1 MIHHLPEGLVPFEDS
16 GMERR
21 PLQPLCGQR
30 VLAGCKIEGTQAVPW
45 LALRGGDT
53 ERTISGKPCGQVGR
67 YQFDLGAFDVPQR
80 VSYRFLAGEEA
91 TPWYHFDVLTVSR
104 YERAL
109 AVYKTAR
116 GFCLELDA
124 DLRLMADEDGS
135 LALEQKP
142 AEGEEAASTAL
153 RLPGGHTLSAGSGF
167 LWKLNRLSDT
177 KAEALAYEVFRDAA
191 GRIHQTRLVLRLP
204 ARHILGCGER
214 FDTVDM
220 QGKSSNGRVVEKFT
234 RQGDMSYLPVP
245 FFMTDSGLGWY
256 REGGIPTELRFEDP
270 VTLTQ
275 RAEGAL
281 LARDRLLFG
290 APAEMLRG
298 FLRLTGQPVLPPEW
312 AFGVWISGN
321 GWKDDAEVTAQL
333 QALRGHGYPAS
344 VMVLE
349 QWSDEQTFYRWHAL
363 HFPNPEKTVRAIREA
378 GLRLLLWQIP
388 VLKHDDEHP
397 HSAVHDSDIAE
408 AIREGFVIRRADGSP
423 YRVNDRWFA
432 GSLLPDFTNPD
443 ARAWWFKKRKYLLD
457 LGVEGF
463 KTDGGEFL
471 FEEDARLFNG
481 MTGLE
486 AHNLYPGQYIGAY
499 RDFLRDNGV
508 DGLTFSRAGYAGA
521 QTQPAHWAGDQVST
535 FSELQSQLRAGISA
549 GLSGVLFW
557 GFDIGGFAG
566 PIPDAELY
574 LRATALAC
582 FCPIMQWHAE
592 PRGGQYGGMREENN
606 DRSPWNLAERLN
618 DRRVLE
624 LGISY
629 AKLREGLRPYLF
641 QEARHCAERGRPLMA
656 HLCLDWP
663 EDAKAWQ
670 VADQFMLGRELLVA
684 PIVEAGKTSRP
695 VYLPRGAWRHYFTGE
710 AIPGEQTIRA
720 DAPLDTIPV
729 FIKAQT

>member
-21 PLQPLCGQR
+21 PLLPLCGQR
-30 VLAGCKIEGTQAVPW
+30 VLAGCKIEGTQAAPR
-45 LALRGGDT
+45 LALRGGET
-53 ERTISGKPCGQVGR
+53 EKTISGKPCGQEGC

-135 LALEQKP
+135 LALEQMP

-256 REGGIPTELRFEDP
+256 REGGISTELRFEDT
-270 VTLTQ
+270 VTITQ

-290 APAEMLRG
+290 APAEVLRG

-349 QWSDEQTFYRWHAL
+349 QWSDEQTFYRWHAR

-443 ARAWWFKKRKYLLD
+443 ARAWWFRKRKYLLD

-471 FEEDARLFNG
+471 FEEAARLFNG

-499 RDFLRDNGV
+499 RDFLRENGV
-508 DGLTFSRAGYAGA
+508 NGLTFSRAGYAGA

-535 FSELQSQLRAGISA
+535 FSELQSQLRAGITA

-566 PIPDAELY
+566 PIPDEELY

-641 QEARHCAERGRPLMA
+641 QEARHCVERGRPLMA

-663 EDAKAWQ
+663 EDARAWQ
-670 VADQFMLGRELLVA
+670 VDDQFMLGRELLVA
-684 PIVEAGKTSRP
+684 PIVEAGKTSRA

-710 AIPGEQTIRA
+710 AFPGEQTIRA
-720 DAPLDTIPV
+720 DALLNTIPV
-729 FIKAQT
+729 FIKAQP